1 MCHLTNRKSIALGSD
16 HAGFELKGLIKKH
29 LLEKG
34 YDVTD
39 YGTQNSERTDYP
51 IYGEKV
57 ARAVADGKAD
67 KGILVCGTGVGISIS
82 ANKVS
87 GIRAVVCSEPYSA
100 LLSRNHNDTNVLAL
114 GSRVVG
120 SELALMIVDVWLSGE
135 YESGR
140 HAQRVNQ
147 IAEIESRNQV
157 NR

>member
-1 MCHLTNRKSIALGSD
+1 MCHLTNRKKLALGSD
-16 HAGFELKGLIKKH
+16 HAGFELKQLIKKH

-39 YGTQNSERTDYP
+39 YGTDGIERTDYP

-67 KGILVCGTGVGISIS
+67 KGILVCGSGVGISIS
-82 ANKVS
+82 ANKVN

-135 YESGR
+135 YEGGR

-147 IAEIESRNQV
+147 IAEIESRNQG
-157 NR
+157 NL